1 MENREGRKR
10 QVGLYYK
17 LIERGNGRSGLWL
30 DVDSALIFPYNELIL
45 KHQVF
50 LEPHERP
57 VPQQWCEG
65 RKR

>member
-1 MENREGRKR
+1 MKEKV
-10 QVGLYYK
+10 VGLYYK
-17 LIERGNGRSGLWL
+17 LIERGNGN
-30 DVDSALIFPYNELIL
+30 VDSALIFPYNELIL